1 MKSAGVSRFRLPL
14 HISFL
19 LWSCLWPGA
28 SLGQV
33 NSWTKP
39 TSGVWEEPWWSLGGL
54 PSGGQS
60 AIMITNAGYKAV
72 AVGISTRDSHPDS
85 MTISNLT
92 LTAPGNSF
100 NTLLLNYA
108 GSRVPLRILD
118 SFTLGS
124 NASLIN
130 LASSLKVEGTS
141 GGAFYVGGTVDHG
154 ENAQAIFNSARIG
167 YLGEGAVFLSS
178 GLMTITNLS
187 LGDTHPGT
195 FNQSGG
201 TNLCRFVEL
210 LCQGGARYV
219 LSNGT
224 LAAEGIVVGSGFGS
238 REARFDFWDGSIILG
253 NFFSGLTVGSSGGS
267 GDFNMF
273 GGRFSGGIAAL
284 SGYGTFRQLG
294 GTNMARSIGLGS
306 GNRSQGTYILSNA
319 MLSSASVA
327 LGGQGFGYF
336 HQLSGVHV
344 TDNISCQ
351 GDTYYPSQGSY
362 NLEGGFL
369 EVRRI
374 ALGFA
379 GVFHQ
384 AGGTNN
390 VPGDISLAGGSA
402 YRMSSGILLVSNI
415 SIRGHPSGDPFVS
428 VFTQT
433 GGTIAVTN
441 ALLLESASTYSLQG
455 GTISASSIYVGDG
468 ALFEHTGGSLV
479 NSAMLYLTG
488 TLKTSGLNQQFGAI
502 TLDHPPSSG
511 GLAHPVMATNDLGNG
526 ACVQQFADSHAAIWS
541 SQAILHILRWSGSAS
556 GNGRDQ
562 IRFGHS
568 QLGLTTRQLGRIR
581 FVNPEGWP
589 ADSYHARIL
598 STGEIVPTTSPTMRF
613 DRDGT
618 RLVIDWPKTFTLQ
631 TGTNIRGPF
640 YDLTNATRPFT
651 NGIGLDPERYFRLR
665 K

>member
-1 MKSAGVSRFRLPL
+1 MKSAGASRSRLPL
-14 HISFL
+14 HISLL
-19 LWSCLWPGA
+19 LWYCLWPGT

-39 TSGVWEEPWWSLGGL
+39 TSGVWEEPWWSLAEL
-54 PSGGQS
+54 PSIEQS
-60 AIMITNAGYKAV
+60 GVMITNAGYKAV
-72 AVGISTRDSHPDS
+72 AVGISTRDFHPNS

-92 LTAPGNSF
+92 VAAPANSS

-108 GSRVPLRILD
+108 GGGVPLRILD
-118 SFTLGS
+118 SLTLGS

-130 LASSLKVEGTS
+130 LASSLKVEGAS
-141 GGAFYVGGTVDHG
+141 GGAFYVGGTVNHG
-154 ENAQAIFNSARIG
+154 ENAQAILKSARIG
-167 YLGEGAVFLSS
+167 YLSEGNVFLSN

-187 LGDTHPGT
+187 LGDTHRGT

-201 TNLCRFVEL
+201 TNLCGFVEL

-224 LAAEGIVVGSGFGS
+224 LAAEGVVVGSGFGG

-253 NFFSGLTVGSSGGS
+253 SFFSGLRVGSSGGS

-273 GGRFSGGIAAL
+273 GGRFSGDIVAF

-294 GTNMARSIGLGS
+294 GTNMAALISLGS
-306 GNRSQGTYILSNA
+306 GNSSRGTYILSNA
-319 MLSSASVA
+319 MLSSASVT

-336 HQLSGVHV
+336 DQLSGFHV
-344 TDNISCQ
+344 TDSISCQ
-351 GDTYYPSQGSY
+351 GDTYYPSLGRY

-369 EVRRI
+369 EARRI

-390 VPGDISLAGGSA
+390 VPGDISLTGGSA
-402 YRMSSGILLVSNI
+402 YQMASGTLLASNI
-415 SIRGHPSGDPFVS
+415 SIRGSPSAGDPLVS

-433 GGTIAVTN
+433 GGAIVVTD
-441 ALLLESASTYSLQG
+441 ALSLASATYSLQG
-455 GTISASSIYVGDG
+455 GTISASRIYVGDS
-468 ALFEHTGGSLV
+468 ALFEHTGGSLS
-479 NSAMLYLTG
+479 NSAILYLTG
-488 TLKTSGLNQQFGAI
+488 TLKTSGLRQEFGAI
-502 TLDHPPSSG
+502 TLDHRPGSG
-511 GLAHPVMATNDLGNG
+511 GVAYPVMATNDLGDG
-526 ACVQQFADSHAAIWS
+526 ACIQQFADSHAAIWN

-562 IRFGHS
+562 IRFGNS
-568 QLGLTTRQLGRIR
+568 QLGLTTRQLGQIR

-589 ADSYHARIL
+589 VDSYHARIL
-598 STGEIVPTTSPTMRF
+598 STGEVVPTTSPTMRF

-618 RLVIDWPKTFTLQ
+618 HLVIDWPQGFTLQ

-640 YDLTNATRPFT
+640 YDLTNATRPLT